1 MVDQQ
6 RARNDRKIHCSRRLK
21 SKSWTPQLHMTLG
34 LELSPYETLHVLTQL
49 TVEIA
54 GKRH

>member
-1 MVDQQ
+1 VVDQQ
-6 RARNDRKIHCSRRLK
+6 RARNDRKIHCSRRVEC
-21 SKSWTPQLHMTLG
+21 KSWTSQLHMTLG
-34 LELSPYETLHVLTQL
+34 LESSPYETLHVLTQL